1 MVCVGLLWKTIEG
14 CETFFIFKAAAFWMS
29 SKAMAFDSRLPAA
42 KD

>member
-14 CETFFIFKAAAFWMS
+14 CETFFIFKAAFWMS